1 LAEETTKEDQIT
13 TQEIR
18 KVLRKEPK
26 LLLADFGTLNLKSSI
41 YDDGRFH
48 EYNAIIRNQVYYIS
62 PEKAERINKQS
73 HGEVHLES
81 GFFTLK
87 EIQEKKLLFQS
98 EPIYVQLDA
107 IPRSVEILVKS
118 YQNMCEQT
126 EVELGLEQGKVTHN
140 LREWSVVVAIAAFE
154 TREAMS
160 SVEAV
165 HIEALKILGFKS
177 AYINTQIMYD
187 YISQINHMKEL
198 GLQEGYGFIVNIG
211 GGDTEI
217 AAISGVPLMHT
228 FRRFPLAGQD
238 VTMYCERILQEE
250 LKIPGVMIN
259 TIEEW
264 LMDDGTVLKDAP
276 PTMKIVKRN
285 EVNIQK
291 LLNSPALLF
300 DYKAYYNQSRK
311 YNSITEIVRDSIE
324 AVIMTSSFDDAVAM
338 ILSAV
343 IIVGGGANYNGIA
356 NRLEA
361 ELKSE
366 FPEYMN
372 DINVIAGDNP
382 QMCGIN
388 GMRALIRMK
397 YKENERGLNFI
408 LF

>member
-1 LAEETTKEDQIT
+1 MLKKEIS
-13 TQEIR
+13 
-18 KVLRKEPK
+18 KESK
-26 LLLADFGTLNLKSSI
+26 LLLADFGTLNIKSSF
-41 YDDGRFH
+41 YTDGQFH

-62 PEKAERINKQS
+62 PEKAERIELQS
-73 HGEVHLES
+73 HGEVQMES
-81 GFFTLK
+81 GYFTLR

-107 IPRSVEILVKS
+107 IPKNVEILVKA
-118 YQNMCEQT
+118 YQNMSEQT
-126 EVELGLEQGKVTHN
+126 EIELGLPLGQITNHIN
-140 LREWSVVVAIAAFE
+140 EWAVVVAIAAFE
-154 TREAMS
+154 TKEAMN
-160 SVEAV
+160 SVEKT
-165 HIEALKILGFKS
+165 HIEALKILGFKG
-177 AYINTQIMYD
+177 AYINSQIMYD
-187 YISQINHMKEL
+187 YISQISHMKNL
-198 GLQEGYGFIVNIG
+198 GLQPGYGFIVNIG

-217 AAISGVPLMHT
+217 AAVSGVPLMHT

-238 VTMYCERILQEE
+238 VTLYCQRILQEE
-250 LKIPGVMIN
+250 LKISGIMIN
-259 TIEEW
+259 TIEDW
-264 LMDDGTVLKDAP
+264 LMSEGTVLKDAP
-276 PTMKIVKRN
+276 PTIKIVKRS
-285 EVNIQK
+285 EVNVQK
-291 LLNSPALLF
+291 LLNAPALLF

-324 AVIMTSSFDDAVAM
+324 AVIMSSSFDDAVAM

-372 DINVIAGDNP
+372 DIQVITGDNP

-397 YKENERGLNFI
+397 YKESGLNFYY
-408 LF
+408 FE